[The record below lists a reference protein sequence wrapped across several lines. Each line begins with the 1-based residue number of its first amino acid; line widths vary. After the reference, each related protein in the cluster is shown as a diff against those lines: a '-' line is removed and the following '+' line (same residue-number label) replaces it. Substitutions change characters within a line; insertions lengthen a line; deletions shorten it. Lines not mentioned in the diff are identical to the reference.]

1 MRMVLKMTLKPP
13 LIVLLLATFLTTL
26 PHPFSHAADKNP
38 WDSLEKAQTLA
49 CRFGPGISTGWK
61 GDEPASE
68 DARIEV
74 EVVLND
80 IDHQAGRAT
89 MISEGQP
96 TGVLA
101 KIYPMGVHFIEM
113 SGMGNIAVLTVYPY
127 FLKGTE
133 NYPAVWSRHQYLA
146 DGPLA
151 SQLYGT
157 CKVQD

>member
-1 MRMVLKMTLKPP
+1 MYLEMKHKPA
-13 LIVLLLATFLTTL
+13 LILLLIATFLTTL
-26 PHPFSHAADKNP
+26 SPPLSQAADKNP
-38 WDSLEKAQTLA
+38 WDSLEKAQSLT

-61 GDEPASE
+61 EGETISE
-68 DARIEV
+68 EARSHD
-74 EVVLND
+74 EVVLRD
-80 IDHQAGRAT
+80 IDHQAGQAT
-89 MISEGQP
+89 MLSDGQP

-113 SGMGNIAVLTVYPY
+113 SVMGNIAVITVYPY

-133 NYPAVWSRHQYLA
+133 DYPAVWSRHRYLA

-151 SQLYGT
+151 SQQYGT